1 MGHLVGTTKAEQVID
16 MEEEAKQDYKET
28 ETRQD
33 KDKKDAKGVS
43 DSNSSFDEDV
53 ELTKKGKAPEKT
65 EKTKIVRGG

>member
-43 DSNSSFDEDV
+43 DSNSS
-53 ELTKKGKAPEKT
+53 
-65 EKTKIVRGG
+65 